1 MLISRFF
8 FVLSVLVKVLSLHM
22 IPGVLWSSFYV
33 CFCSYGFFFPNRRR
47 ASRVVVHIFFF
58 SIILT
63 FVFFFLYVQ
72 SHHLH
77 EIRSNVE
84 IVFLFLRDVFFS
96 YPLNFVFFF
105 FEFLDFGW
113 VASNGLHVQSSSLSH
128 YRSLSSLSLSL
139 SLVRLAV

>member
-33 CFCSYGFFFPNRRR
+33 CFCSYVFFFRIDDELRE
-47 ASRVVVHIFFF
+47 SWYTYFFC

-105 FEFLDFGW
+105 LNFWILD
-113 VASNGLHVQSSSLSH
+113 GLLPTVFTCSLRH
-128 YRSLSSLSLSL
+128 YRIIALSPMGRCTL
-139 SLVRLAV
+139 R